1 MDSEDSPTGTPG
13 DPTVTAAQTEPQREP
28 AGRGILSTRLRL
40 PGDLE
45 ITFPQM
51 LIVSGIVFYTLAM
64 PGDLKFKLDA
74 AGFGICHQIH
84 THSFYIG
91 GHQLP
96 LCARCTGIYLG
107 AIVGLALL
115 ARLRSRSARLP
126 SGAMIPVLG
135 LFFISMVVDGLNST
149 AQAIGP
155 SGLWDTNNITRIVT
169 GALSGL
175 SVAFFFFPVF
185 NLSLWQRERRS
196 RESVLDHP
204 FQLLGYLLVAGLLV
218 ALVIDGGAW
227 LYWPMALLS
236 TAGALALLTMAN
248 TMLVLMAARREG
260 KARTA
265 SELITPVLLGFAITL
280 VMLTLLALLRTSL
293 GPSITAA
300 GNPFGLP
307 LVPGLP

>member
-1 MDSEDSPTGTPG
+1 MESRDTPTPATTHVEPPDS
-13 DPTVTAAQTEPQREP
+13 Q
-28 AGRGILSTRLRL
+28 GRGGIWSTRLRL

-45 ITFPQM
+45 VTFPQM

-74 AGFGICHQIH
+74 AGFGVCHQIH
-84 THSFYIG
+84 THSFTIG

-107 AIVGLALL
+107 AIVGLMLL
-115 ARLRSRSARLP
+115 ARLRSRSIRLP

-135 LFFISMVVDGLNST
+135 LFFVSMVADGLNST
-149 AQAIGP
+149 AQAIAP
-155 SGLWDTNNITRIVT
+155 PGLWDTTNITRLVT

-185 NLSLWQRERRS
+185 NMSLWQRDARS

-204 FQLLGYLLVAGLLV
+204 FQLLGYLLAAGLAV
-218 ALVIDGGAW
+218 ALVLDGGSW
-227 LYWPMALLS
+227 LYWPIALLS

-248 TMLVLMAARREG
+248 TMLVLMAARREAA
-260 KARTA
+260 ARTV
-265 SELITPVLLGFAITL
+265 SQIVTPVLVGFAITL

-293 GPSITAA
+293 APSIIAS
-300 GNPFGLP
+300 GNPLNLP
-307 LVPGLP
+307 LAPGLP

>member
-1 MDSEDSPTGTPG
+1 MESRDTPTPTTTHVEPPDS
-13 DPTVTAAQTEPQREP
+13 QR
-28 AGRGILSTRLRL
+28 RGGIWSTRLRL

-74 AGFGICHQIH
+74 MGFGVCHQIH
-84 THSFYIG
+84 THSFTIG

-107 AIVGLALL
+107 AIVGLMLL
-115 ARLRSRSARLP
+115 ARLRSRSIRLP

-135 LFFISMVVDGLNST
+135 LFFVAMVADGLNST

-155 SGLWDTNNITRIVT
+155 SGLWDTNNITRIIT

-185 NLSLWQRERRS
+185 NMSLWQREARN

-204 FQLLGYLLVAGLLV
+204 FQLLGYLLAAGLAV
-218 ALVIDGGAW
+218 ALVIDGGSW
-227 LYWPMALLS
+227 LYWPIALLS

-248 TMLVLMAARREG
+248 TMLVLMAARREAA
-260 KARTA
+260 ARTA
-265 SELITPVLLGFAITL
+265 SQVITPVLVGFAITL
-280 VMLTLLALLRTSL
+280 LMLTLLALLRTSL
-293 GPSITAA
+293 APSIIAS
-300 GNPFGLP
+300 GNPLGLP
-307 LVPGLP
+307 LSPGLP

>member
-1 MDSEDSPTGTPG
+1 MESEDTSTGTITQHP
-13 DPTVTAAQTEPQREP
+13 AEPPEDP
-28 AGRGILSTRLRL
+28 AGRGIWSTRLRL

-74 AGFGICHQIH
+74 AGFGVCHQIH

-107 AIVGLALL
+107 AIVGLMLL
-115 ARLRSRSARLP
+115 SRLRKRSVRLP
-126 SGAMIPVLG
+126 AGAMLPVLG
-135 LFFISMVVDGLNST
+135 LFFVSMVADGLNST

-155 SGLWDTNNITRIVT
+155 AGLWDTNNITRIVT

-175 SVAFFFFPVF
+175 AVSFFFFPVF
-185 NLSLWQRERRS
+185 NMSLWQREARN

-204 FQLLGYLLVAGLLV
+204 FQLLGYVLVAGVAV
-218 ALVIDGGAW
+218 ALVLDGGSW
-227 LYWPMALLS
+227 LYWPIALLS
-236 TAGALALLTMAN
+236 MAGVFALLTMAN

-260 KARTA
+260 AARTA
-265 SELITPVLLGFAITL
+265 SQLVTPVLVGFAITL
-280 VMLTLLALLRTSL
+280 VMLTLLALFRASL
-293 GPSITAA
+293 APSIIAS
-300 GNPFGLP
+300 GNVLGLP
-307 LVPGLP
+307 LAPGLP

>member
-1 MDSEDSPTGTPG
+1 MESEDTGTGTGATTQHPA
-13 DPTVTAAQTEPQREP
+13 DPPEDP
-28 AGRGILSTRLRL
+28 AGRGIWSTRLRL

-84 THSFYIG
+84 THSFVIG

-107 AIVGLALL
+107 AIVGLVLL
-115 ARLRSRSARLP
+115 ARLRSRSVRLP
-126 SGAMIPVLG
+126 SGAMLPVLG
-135 LFFISMVVDGLNST
+135 LFFVAMVADGLNST

-155 SGLWDTNNITRIVT
+155 AGLWDTNNITRIVT

-175 SVAFFFFPVF
+175 SVSFFFFPMF
-185 NLSLWQRERRS
+185 NLSLWQREARN

-204 FQLLGYLLVAGLLV
+204 FQLLGYLFAAGVAV
-218 ALVIDGGAW
+218 AVVLDGGAW
-227 LYWPMALLS
+227 AYWPVALVS
-236 TAGALALLTMAN
+236 MAGAVALLTMAN
-248 TMLVLMAARREG
+248 TMLVLMLARREAR
-260 KARTA
+260 ARTA
-265 SELITPVLLGFAITL
+265 SQLVTPVLLGIAITL
-280 VMLTLLALLRTSL
+280 VMLTLLAVFRTSL
-293 GPSITAA
+293 EPSIIAS
-300 GNPFGLP
+300 GNPLGLP
-307 LVPGLP
+307 LKPGLP